1 LIQFLNLLPHSS
13 PSRSRFLR
21 SRLQS
26 CLFDP
31 PRSVIAILPTIL
43 RRRRRRWRGL
53 LLRPSA
59 FVTDLDG
66 GIIILPASDALEI
79 TRRRDRVA
87 KRARDGGVAMRE
99 EADARGWSSAVLERS
114 LALRRRRGPA
124 SCSRRGCGWVVGAD
138 PAAAAEADEHGC
150 PREVAATQGSGA
162 LVGGAAAEETGTDES
177 SYDIDLASAASLCSV
192 SSAPTPPSTLRC
204 ATPRSVRDTLP
215 VENDVLMITCI
226 LTNCDVP
233 LLWHNAFARFLLC
246 LPASLLLLHIFCSHS
261 SMNPEM
267 CDSKLAREQVR
278 RKKVAETAM
287 YEAE

>member
-1 LIQFLNLLPHSS
+1 
-13 PSRSRFLR
+13 
-21 SRLQS
+21 
-26 CLFDP
+26 
-31 PRSVIAILPTIL
+31 LPTIL

-162 LVGGAAAEETGTDES
+162 L
-177 SYDIDLASAASLCSV
+177 IDLASAASLCSV

-204 ATPRSVRDTLP
+204 ATPSCASVSELTNFTITVIDGYVRDTLP

-267 CDSKLAREQVR
+267 CDSKVC
-278 RKKVAETAM
+278 
-287 YEAE
+287 